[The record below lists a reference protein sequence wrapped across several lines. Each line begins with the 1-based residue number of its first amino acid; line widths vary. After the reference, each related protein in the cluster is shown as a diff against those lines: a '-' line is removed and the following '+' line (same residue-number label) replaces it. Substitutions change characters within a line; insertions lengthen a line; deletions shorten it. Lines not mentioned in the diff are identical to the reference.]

1 MIGVVFR
8 DLEEEDQCRIREE
21 MHHELEE
28 VEVVKMHEKLA
39 CYQKMR
45 GCVMQKADMTTA
57 SSSKVNPSSLTLEDL
72 VHLVDVSVASKYDA
86 DLAQLTGVL
95 AKVVCNTL
103 DLFKHDLDDSLPRK
117 VRFVVKEVIG
127 NTWGKKM
134 VDATNTPTPQLTS
147 LHGGVEANTGGGGA
161 MHHPTNEL
169 QLTTTILSS
178 NSLRAVIPI

>member
-28 VEVVKMHEKLA
+28 VEVVKMQEKLA

-117 VRFVVKEVIG
+117 VRFVLKEVIG

-134 VDATNTPTPQLTS
+134 VDATNTPMP
-147 LHGGVEANTGGGGA
+147 
-161 MHHPTNEL
+161 
-169 QLTTTILSS
+169 
-178 NSLRAVIPI
+178 